1 MLKVVHGQR
10 VISCEGKVMVCVLG
24 GGVRGVWSGGAWLG
38 PLRRPPWLTSSTIT
52 MRKYRESCFSTSCN
66 TGVRSAWRRARW
78 PRYPPPTQITVSS
91 PRCSRNLATIWS
103 STLYVFSARSDRYPA
118 PAALSGAGQR
128 LSPGHSR
135 PIGGGA
141 LGSTSHHFTSYAF
154 LTNDKFAQRLITDDT
169 VSRVHMCGCTC
180 VYCCWCLLSLR
191 SESAV

>member
-1 MLKVVHGQR
+1 
-10 VISCEGKVMVCVLG
+10 MV
-24 GGVRGVWSGGAWLG
+24 G
-38 PLRRPPWLTSSTIT
+38 PLAPSPLAYLIHNHDAKVQGELLQHELQHGCTLCMAKGTLCQW
-52 MRKYRESCFSTSCN
+52 
-66 TGVRSAWRRARW
+66 ARW